1 MSQNFSSAAVVI
13 GALRVNSHED
23 FFLLISG
30 RESALSG
37 EVRHIEEVEMLT
49 QDGRANDSDSEEEEI
64 FNARVDR

>member
-1 MSQNFSSAAVVI
+1 MVLSIAELF
-13 GALRVNSHED
+13 L
-23 FFLLISG
+23 LLISG